1 MTYLKKAKSL
11 KELKRRVDGYFES
24 RLAPALDKNGVPM
37 VDEKG
42 DIIKRVALPYTLTGL
57 ALAVGCD
64 SREELFTF
72 KNKEMDRFIRRSVLR
87 VEEYAEERLFS
98 KEAFSGVKL
107 FLAVNFDR
115 WREGTDTVDDGDYEL
130 PDGVRGWT
138 V

>member
-1 MTYLKKAKSL
+1 MTYVKKAKSMR
-11 KELKRRVDGYFES
+11 ELKRRVDGYFES
-24 RLAPALDKNGVPM
+24 RLAPALDKNGVPL
-37 VDEKG
+37 VDENG
-42 DIIKRVALPYTLTGL
+42 QVIKRVALPYTLTGL
-57 ALAVGCD
+57 ALAVGCN

-72 KNKEMDRFIRRSVLR
+72 KNKEMDRYIRTAVLR

-115 WREGTDTVDDGDYEL
+115 WRDGTDSVDEGDYEL
-130 PDGVRGWT
+130 PEGVRGWT